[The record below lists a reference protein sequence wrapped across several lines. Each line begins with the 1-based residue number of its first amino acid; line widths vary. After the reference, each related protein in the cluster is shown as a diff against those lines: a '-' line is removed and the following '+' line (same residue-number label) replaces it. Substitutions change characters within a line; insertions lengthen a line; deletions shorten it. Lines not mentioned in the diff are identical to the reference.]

1 MPLDPIE
8 TSSNAHGMDSLAA
21 LTAPRTV
28 DLDAG
33 TLETF
38 LTSGKLRI
46 VHARTGDRPF
56 GILLKGLLHGVL
68 GNGLR
73 CARLELAGLNP
84 DAPRLRELLDPW
96 VDLAGVGGTFPPPPG
111 YYLLRGRKLLGY
123 HPEPRGPG
131 REIPVLASA
140 GVRGAAAWVWR
151 RDAGQ
156 ATARAL
162 ADRPEFDM
170 LRFFRDA
177 SFGTTPR
184 RAPAAEDRRS
194 GRSEPPEGEE
204 RRAGER
210 LRSEL
215 VRACALLGVSADAP
229 MRELK
234 RARNALMRANHPDR
248 LANDPRRM
256 ADATRVTVQIN
267 AAWATIERVR
277 SERLASRE

>member
-1 MPLDPIE
+1 
-8 TSSNAHGMDSLAA
+8 MDSVAA

-33 TLETF
+33 TLDTF
-38 LTSGKLRI
+38 LASGKLRI
-46 VHARTGDRPF
+46 VQALHDDRPF

-73 CARLELAGLNP
+73 CGRLDLGGLNP
-84 DAPRLRELLDPW
+84 EAPRLRELMDPW
-96 VDLAGVGGTFPPPPG
+96 IDLAGVGGTFPPPPG

-123 HPEPRGPG
+123 HPEPPPPG

-140 GVRGAAAWVWR
+140 GVRGLAAWVWR

-184 RAPAAEDRRS
+184 RAPAARDRRS
-194 GRSEPPEGEE
+194 GRSEPPDGEE
-204 RRAGER
+204 RRAEEL

-215 VRACALLGVSADAP
+215 VRACAVLGVSADAP
-229 MRELK
+229 LREVK

-256 ADATRVTVQIN
+256 KDATRMTVRIN
-267 AAWATIERVR
+267 AAWATVERVR
-277 SERLASRE
+277 SDSADPGSQ